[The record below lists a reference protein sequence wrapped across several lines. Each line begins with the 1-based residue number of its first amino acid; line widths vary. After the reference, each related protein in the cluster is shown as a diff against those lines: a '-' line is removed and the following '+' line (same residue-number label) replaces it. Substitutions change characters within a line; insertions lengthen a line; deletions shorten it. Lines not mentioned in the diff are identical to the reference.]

1 MGASKRM
8 DKPLFCRYES
18 HEWKTIEL
26 EVFNTFVACRTLP
39 QICIRSDLLQVWRSP
54 MEHYH
59 IERQADALTAISV
72 SRPLRH
78 NNSSSS
84 SNLTPSIPLISLNS
98 FRLLLGKSLQRRT
111 HLHPQAVS
119 RILLSVINRHILITV
134 TTAISQLN
142 KTIHCL
148 KLRAAV

>member
-72 SRPLRH
+72 SQPLRH

-84 SNLTPSIPLISLNS
+84 SNLTPNIPFISHQ
-98 FRLLLGKSLQRRT
+98 LLPAPSREIPSAQNQFSTTGHTSYT
-111 HLHPQAVS
+111 AVS
-119 RILLSVINRHILITV
+119 
-134 TTAISQLN
+134 N
-142 KTIHCL
+142 KQTHFNYSDHCH
-148 KLRAAV
+148 KPVE